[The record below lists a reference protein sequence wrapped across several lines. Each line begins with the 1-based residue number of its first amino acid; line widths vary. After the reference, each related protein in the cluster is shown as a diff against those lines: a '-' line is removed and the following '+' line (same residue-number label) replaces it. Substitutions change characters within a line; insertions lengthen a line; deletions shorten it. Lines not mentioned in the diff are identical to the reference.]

1 LLGNAHYSPHSLKP
15 FLNREDLDE
24 ATLNAI
30 GSQKDIFSEEPDLS
44 RGVEG
49 VDYVIRHGAASDE
62 ESD

>member
-1 LLGNAHYSPHSLKP
+1 LLDC
-15 FLNREDLDE
+15 EDLDE

-30 GSQKDIFSEEPDLS
+30 GSQKDIFYEESNLS

-49 VDYVIRHGAASDE
+49 VDYVIRYEAASDE

>member
-1 LLGNAHYSPHSLKP
+1 L
-15 FLNREDLDE
+15 RDCEDLDE

-30 GSQKDIFSEEPDLS
+30 ESQKDIFYEEPDLS

-49 VDYVIRHGAASDE
+49 VDYIIHYGATSDE